1 MICPVCNRCPFEKGV
16 CEDRVNR
23 GRRFFLMG
31 ALALPVARKLEAL
44 APVAASQVGMMVPMP
59 PAGYWRLSMPDGR
72 TYELQNMA
80 SNAQFTWNAESRMWL
95 EHTTESGA

>member
-1 MICPVCNRCPFEKGV
+1 MICPVCHRCPFDRGV

-44 APVAASQVGMMVPMP
+44 APIVAAGPLVIPIEQYVASYQAKRWNITTYAN
-59 PAGYWRLSMPDGR
+59 PATLTW
-72 TYELQNMA
+72 MA
-80 SNAQFTWNAESRMWL
+80 QW
-95 EHTTESGA
+95 TESGV